1 MDYFASA
8 EFADKW
14 GISQRRFAMYCKE
27 GRIIGA
33 ELKGRTWLI
42 PADTKKPEDPRKSKS
57 SEKMEVKRC

>member
-1 MDYFASA
+1 MDYFTSA
-8 EFADKW
+8 EYADKW
-14 GISQRRFAMYCKE
+14 GISQRIVAMYCKE

-42 PADTKKPEDPRKSKS
+42 PADTKKLEDPRKSKS